1 MALALNFILRGAQG
15 FLALLILCL
24 MAYVV
29 HQWNYWTGW
38 SPSRANFLLFT
49 SVWTL
54 LAVIYLFFAPIHA
67 PRTAHKFA
75 ILGVEVVTNI
85 FWFAGWVALA
95 VLLGDSGCGRTADVC
110 RVAEAAVVF
119 AAIEWLLFCATT
131 IMAAL
136 HVVRSRNGDNYV
148 RKDPA
153 AGTHHNGV
161 HASV

>member
-1 MALALNFILRGAQG
+1 MAIALNFILRGAQG
-15 FLALLILCL
+15 FLALLVLCL

-29 HQWNYWTGW
+29 HSWSYYGW

-54 LAVIYLFFAPIHA
+54 LAVVYLFFAPIHA

-75 ILGVEVVTNI
+75 ILAVEAVTNI
-85 FWFAGWVALA
+85 FWFAGWVAMA
-95 VLLGDSGCGRTADVC
+95 VLLGDSGCGRVADQC
-110 RVAEAAVVF
+110 RVAEAATVF

-153 AGTHHNGV
+153 AGHGVGV
-161 HASV
+161 HGTV